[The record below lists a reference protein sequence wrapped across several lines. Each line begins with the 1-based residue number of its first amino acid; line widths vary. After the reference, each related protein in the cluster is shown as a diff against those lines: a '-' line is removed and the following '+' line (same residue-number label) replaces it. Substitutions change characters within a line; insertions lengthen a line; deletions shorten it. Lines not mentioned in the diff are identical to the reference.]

1 MESRLDSMNIGPG
14 KKARM
19 HRLLYE
25 KGPGKGTLLL
35 LPIDHGLEHGPGDF
49 VPNPPSADPEFQLR
63 LALEGGY
70 SGIAFQVGLAEKYIS
85 EYAGRVPLVLKLNGK
100 TSIPSDEEPFSPL
113 NATVEDAVRL
123 GADAVGYT
131 LYVGSPAQ
139 DRDLAQFREVRREA
153 ERLGMP
159 VIMWAYPRGR
169 YVESKGGK
177 NSLFAIDYA
186 SRVACE
192 VGADMVKLNMPKVDE
207 ETMKKSP
214 EPYRSMNIS
223 FADAMK
229 RIVASAGK
237 TLVLISGG
245 DLKDEADLLEKVR
258 VCMEAGATGL
268 IFGRNMWQ
276 RKFADALSVTGKIR
290 ELILNHAIC

>member
-1 MESRLDSMNIGPG
+1 M
-14 KKARM
+14 
-19 HRLLYE
+19 
-25 KGPGKGTLLL
+25 
-35 LPIDHGLEHGPGDF
+35 PI
-49 VPNPPSADPEFQLR
+49 
-63 LALEGGY
+63 
-70 SGIAFQVGLAEKYIS
+70 
-85 EYAGRVPLVLKLNGK
+85 
-100 TSIPSDEEPFSPL
+100 
-113 NATVEDAVRL
+113 
-123 GADAVGYT
+123 
-131 LYVGSPAQ
+131 
-139 DRDLAQFREVRREA
+139 
-153 ERLGMP
+153 
-159 VIMWAYPRGR
+159 IMWAYPRGR

-177 NSLFAIDYA
+177 NSLYAVDYA

-192 VGADMVKLNMPKVDE
+192 VGANMVKLNMPKVDE
-207 ETMKKSP
+207 ETMKNSP

-276 RKFADALSVTGKIR
+276 REYGDALSITGKIR
-290 ELILNHAIC
+290 ELMLSHAKG